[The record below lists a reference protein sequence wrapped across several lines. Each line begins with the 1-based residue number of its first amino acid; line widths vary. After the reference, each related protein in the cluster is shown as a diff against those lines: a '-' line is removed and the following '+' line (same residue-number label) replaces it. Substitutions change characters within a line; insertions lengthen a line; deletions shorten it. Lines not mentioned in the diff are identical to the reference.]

1 MIHSDKLIEA
11 MHEGKLDLHCVEVA
25 IKQNFEGGLDLKGYG
40 ILKVNQVGTIYLE
53 FICTTAGKI
62 PVQSFYSTFPEDPF
76 DASQKLY
83 LEAVTLDGDAVYA
96 EEFSLRIDAFNMR
109 APFRLPVFLH
119 EVYFLYPTEFS
130 EETENYLYFELLEKV
145 RIPPN
150 KMNSTSSTYG
160 EESTSWNEAEIRI
173 EESKISVIDKRDRI
187 VVKANGV
194 FDEDDMYKALLFYL
208 GLTSGIMPQPYC
220 LIRRKGKNTAI
231 YLKSIARA
239 LRNKS
244 MPSPFPTA
252 SSGNGWPECHYQ
264 ILHKMLSINNAKPLY
279 FDSSYSQWM
288 RVWHAF
294 NSANNITILTL
305 GVAIEGLLNDIFIPA
320 LKRIAADDALEQAKK
335 KLIAE
340 LAKIEASDTH
350 KESLVKYV
358 ERWGNI
364 HAGKALSMLVEKGL
378 IQEEEKVAWGELRN
392 SAAHPKFKENT
403 EARQEK
409 EHNRISICLNLFY
422 RLILNV
428 YSFQGAMF
436 ELGKVRS
443 AKFLKREFV
452 KILD

>member
-1 MIHSDKLIEA
+1 
-11 MHEGKLDLHCVEVA
+11 
-25 IKQNFEGGLDLKGYG
+25 
-40 ILKVNQVGTIYLE
+40 
-53 FICTTAGKI
+53 
-62 PVQSFYSTFPEDPF
+62 
-76 DASQKLY
+76 
-83 LEAVTLDGDAVYA
+83 
-96 EEFSLRIDAFNMR
+96 
-109 APFRLPVFLH
+109 
-119 EVYFLYPTEFS
+119 
-130 EETENYLYFELLEKV
+130 
-145 RIPPN
+145 
-150 KMNSTSSTYG
+150 MNSTSSTYG

-244 MPSPFPTA
+244 MPGPFPTA

-320 LKRIAADDALEQAKK
+320 LKRIAADDEFEQAKK

-350 KESLVKYV
+350 KESLVKHV

-392 SAAHPKFKENT
+392 SAAHPRFKENT